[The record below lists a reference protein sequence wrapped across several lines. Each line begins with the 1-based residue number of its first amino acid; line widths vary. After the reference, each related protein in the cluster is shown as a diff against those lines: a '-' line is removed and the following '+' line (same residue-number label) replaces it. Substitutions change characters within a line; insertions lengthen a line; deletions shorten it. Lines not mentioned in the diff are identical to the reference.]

1 MPKIIENLEARL
13 ITEAKRQVSQD
24 GYGSMTVRSVA
35 KACGV
40 GVGTVY
46 NYFPSKD
53 DMTAAFMLED
63 WRDCMAVI
71 TDVSLHTDSAKE
83 VTRCIYTQLL
93 SYSRLHR
100 KIFQDEAALGAFAGS
115 FGKYHGLLRSQI
127 AQPIRK
133 FCDSDF
139 AAEFVGEALLTW
151 TMAGKDFEDLFHLI
165 QKQFKE

>member
-13 ITEAKRQVSQD
+13 IAEAKRQISQD
-24 GYGSMTVRSVA
+24 GYGAMTVRSVA

-53 DMTAAFMLED
+53 DLTAAFMLED
-63 WRDCMAVI
+63 WKNCMAEI
-71 TDVSLHTDSAKE
+71 ANVSLHTESAKE
-83 VTRCIYTQLL
+83 VTRCIYSQLL

-100 KIFQDEAALGAFAGS
+100 KIFQDEAALRAFAGS
-115 FGKYHGLLRSQI
+115 FGKYHSLLRSQI
-127 AQPIRK
+127 AMPLRK

-151 TMAGKDFEDLFHLI
+151 TMAEKEFEEIYSLI